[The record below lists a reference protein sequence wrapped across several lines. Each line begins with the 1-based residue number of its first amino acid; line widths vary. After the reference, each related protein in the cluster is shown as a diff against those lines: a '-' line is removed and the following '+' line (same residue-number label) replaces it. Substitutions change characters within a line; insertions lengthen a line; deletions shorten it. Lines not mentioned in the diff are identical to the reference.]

1 MIVPTN
7 IGNIGVSLIK
17 KNNKVSLSLAEI
29 DNKTNKVQKLL
40 NSADSQFPFNNPLI
54 TKDAVQV
61 FEFLIE
67 AKNFAQ
73 RNFNNKNI

>member
-7 IGNIGVSLIK
+7 IDNIGVSLIK

-29 DNKTNKVQKLL
+29 DSKTNKVQKLL

-73 RNFNNKNI
+73 RSFNNKNI

>member
-7 IGNIGVSLIK
+7 ISNIGVSLIK

-29 DNKTNKVQKLL
+29 DSKTNKVQKLL

-73 RNFNNKNI
+73 RSFNNKNV

>member
-7 IGNIGVSLIK
+7 INNIGVSIIK
-17 KNNKVSLSLAEI
+17 KNNKISLSLAEI
-29 DNKTNKVQKLL
+29 NSKTNKVQKLL
-40 NSADSQFPFNNPLI
+40 DSADSQFPFNNPLI

-73 RNFNNKNI
+73 RSIIKKDN

>member
-7 IGNIGVSLIK
+7 IDNIGVSLIK

-29 DNKTNKVQKLL
+29 DSKTNKVQKLL
-40 NSADSQFPFNNPLI
+40 NFADSQFPFNNPLI

-73 RNFNNKNI
+73 RSFNNKNI